1 MTASPQKASPK
12 KASPKKASP
21 KASPKKASPKKASPK
36 KVSTKVSKKDS
47 KKEKKVTKK
56 DAKAD
61 KPKRAPSAFIK
72 FSNAK
77 RGEVKAANPEF
88 KLGDIGKALGALW
101 NKLTAEEKAK
111 FA

>member
-1 MTASPQKASPK
+1 MTASPK

-21 KASPKKASPKKASPK
+21 KASPKKVSPKAGPKQASKAA
-36 KVSTKVSKKDS
+36 KKDA
-47 KKEKKVTKK
+47 KKEKKVTAK

-88 KLGDIGKALGALW
+88 KLGDIGKALGAMW
-101 NKLTAEEKAK
+101 NKLSAEEKAK